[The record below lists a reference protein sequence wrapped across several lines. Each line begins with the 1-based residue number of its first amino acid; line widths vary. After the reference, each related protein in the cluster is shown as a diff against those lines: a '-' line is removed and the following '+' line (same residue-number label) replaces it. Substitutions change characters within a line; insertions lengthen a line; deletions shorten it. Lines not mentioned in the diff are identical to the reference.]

1 MCYVVARWR
10 LKTLAAQAPTP
21 DSWPLVTIIVPA
33 RDEGQKIEAALT
45 SMLALDYPRLEI
57 IAVDDRSADAT
68 GAVMDRLA
76 ERDARLR
83 AVHIT
88 SLPEG
93 WLGKSHAMH
102 QAAQTARGDWLLFTD
117 GDILFEPEALRLAIT
132 HALHRRLDHLSM
144 NPKLVPGGYWE
155 NAMTACFG
163 LLFFAVFHPWLV
175 PTRWKG
181 AYCGI
186 GAFNLIRAEVYRA
199 VGGFA
204 SIRLDVFDD
213 VNMGK
218 LIKRSGYR
226 QQLVFGEDLI
236 RVRWQSSF
244 WGTIRGLEKNSFASV
259 HYSLTELA
267 VNSAIFLVFCFAPY
281 AGLWFWPHAAV
292 GGYLGTV
299 LLFHAT
305 YGYLAVRAGAGL
317 LVTPVLPLMF
327 LTFLFILWRSAAI
340 TLRQGGVRWRDT
352 FYPVGELRRNQL
364 R

>member
-1 MCYVVARWR
+1 MCYVVSRWR
-10 LKTLAAQAPTP
+10 LRALAAQAPTP
-21 DSWPLVTIIVPA
+21 AEWPLVTIIVPA
-33 RDEGQKIEAALT
+33 RDEGEKIEEALT
-45 SMLALDYPRLEI
+45 SMLALDYPRFEI

-68 GAVMDRLA
+68 GTVMDNLA
-76 ERDARLR
+76 ARDARLR

-132 HALHRRLDHLSM
+132 HSLHRRIDHLSM
-144 NPKLVPGGYWE
+144 NPQLVPGGYWE
-155 NAMTACFG
+155 NAVTVCFG
-163 LLFFAVFHPWLV
+163 LLFFAAFHMWLV

-199 VGGFA
+199 VGGFERL
-204 SIRLDVFDD
+204 RLDVFDD

-218 LIKRSGYR
+218 LIKQSGYR

-244 WGTIRGLEKNSFASV
+244 WGTIRGLEKNSFAIV

-267 VNSAIFLVFCFAPY
+267 INSALFLVLSLAPY
-281 AGLWFWPHAAV
+281 GGLCFWPDSAV
-292 GGYLGTV
+292 WGYLGTV
-299 LLFHAT
+299 LLLHAT
-305 YGYLAVRAGAGL
+305 YGYLAVRAGAGV

-327 LTFLFILWRSAAI
+327 VTFLFILWRSAAI

-352 FYPVGELRRNQL
+352 FYPVAELRRNQL